1 LRAVYKRDVRTAL
14 SSHRWDEVMKVQ
26 DDSNF
31 IENIIDE
38 NLRNVYSGLNPKF
51 YIGKKVL
58 DKRLIK
64 GTKTSNNRV

>member
-1 LRAVYKRDVRTAL
+1 
-14 SSHRWDEVMKVQ
+14 MKVQ